1 MSLLLQTGGD
11 SIHSAS
17 GRSGVLE
24 VPTPGAITAGDH
36 LLAIVSAR
44 GEGPVNVSV
53 PGATLN
59 WESSEHQLE
68 GGLVALFSAR
78 IPTRFDAADLR
89 NGVVEVES
97 MYGDSDL
104 GRCTNVIV
112 LRVTGADSRRLI
124 ESFQD
129 ARDDLATHGVL
140 TFPSF
145 DPEYRHDNTIMYV
158 TTSSWR
164 PDDQTPRSSVAG
176 AAPVLTE
183 TLPPEEAE
191 SGGMDGLSTT
201 ISSRR
206 LTSTDATGLSLA
218 SFLNPPRSAWAV
230 GFMLRSQNNLP
241 LISVPETIAAEVGVR
256 ATVAASVTD
265 PDGTPV
271 SFAWSHESGPEPVD
285 IENAY
290 ARAFQFTPTK
300 PGVHVFRLVATDV
313 DGGRTEMLTSVVV
326 PTGSAGPSTVVL
338 ADGWVDQAGE
348 PLDSPE
354 ILSDMLDSTFAR
366 TGSLP
371 IGKPLVLALPPIY
384 GGDAVTL
391 TIRGAATNPSPV
403 IRRTVELRQEDGTL
417 IAERSYDLST
427 AMTSYVFTTTRGETA
442 LISNRSSMRLTIT
455 DEVSQ

>member
-1 MSLLLQTGGD
+1 M
-11 SIHSAS
+11 
-17 GRSGVLE
+17 
-24 VPTPGAITAGDH
+24 PGAITAGDH

-124 ESFQD
+124 ESFQE

>member
-1 MSLLLQTGGD
+1 M
-11 SIHSAS
+11 
-17 GRSGVLE
+17 
-24 VPTPGAITAGDH
+24 PTAVTTGDH
-36 LLAIVSAR
+36 LLVIVSAR
-44 GEGPVNVSV
+44 GEGPVGVSV
-53 PGATLN
+53 PGAALN

-68 GGLVALFSAR
+68 GGLVTLFSTH
-78 IPTRFDAADLR
+78 IPSRFDMADLH
-89 NGVVEVES
+89 NAVVEVES
-97 MYGDSDL
+97 TYGDSDL
-104 GRCTNVIV
+104 GRCTNAIV
-112 LRVTGADSRRLI
+112 LRVTGADSRRLV
-124 ESFQD
+124 ESFQE

-206 LTSTDATGLSLA
+206 LTSADATGPSLA
-218 SFLNPPRSAWAV
+218 SFLNPPRSAWAI

-256 ATVAASVTD
+256 ATVAASVMD

-300 PGVHVFRLVATDV
+300 PGVHVFRLVAVDV

-338 ADGWVDQAGE
+338 ADGWVDQTGD
-348 PLDSPE
+348 PLESPE
-354 ILSDMLDSTFAR
+354 ILGDFLDSTFAR

-371 IGKPLVLALPPIY
+371 IGKPLVLGLPPVY

-391 TIRGAATNPSPV
+391 TIRGAATNPSPQ

-417 IAERSYDLST
+417 IAERVYNLSAT
-427 AMTSYVFTTTRGETA
+427 MRSYVFTTTRAETA
-442 LISNRSSMRLTIT
+442 LISNRASMRLTIT

>member
-1 MSLLLQTGGD
+1 MP
-11 SIHSAS
+11 
-17 GRSGVLE
+17 
-24 VPTPGAITAGDH
+24 VPAAVTAGDH
-36 LLAIVSAR
+36 LLVIVSAR
-44 GEGPVNVSV
+44 GEGPVGVSV
-53 PGATLN
+53 PGASLN

-68 GGLVALFSAR
+68 GGMVTLFSTY
-78 IPTRFDAADLR
+78 IPSRFDAADLH
-89 NGVVEVES
+89 NAVVEVES
-97 MYGDSDL
+97 VYEESDL

-124 ESFQD
+124 ESFQE

-183 TLPPEEAE
+183 TLTPEETD

-206 LTSTDATGLSLA
+206 LTSADVTGLSLA
-218 SFLNPPRSAWAV
+218 SFSNPPHSAWAV

-300 PGVHVFRLVATDV
+300 PGVHVFRLAATDV

-326 PTGSAGPSTVVL
+326 PTGSAGPSAVVMSE
-338 ADGWVDQAGE
+338 GWTDQAGE
-348 PLDSPE
+348 PLASAA
-354 ILSDMLDSTFAR
+354 ILGDFLDSTFAR

-371 IGKPLVLALPPIY
+371 IGQPLILGLPPIY

-391 TIRGAATNPSPV
+391 TIRGAATNPSPQ

-417 IAERSYDLST
+417 IAERTYDLSV
-427 AMTSYVFTTTRGETA
+427 AMRSYVFTTTRAETA
-442 LISNRSSMRLTIT
+442 LISNRASMRLTIT
-455 DEVSQ
+455 DEVSR

>member
-1 MSLLLQTGGD
+1 MP
-11 SIHSAS
+11 SA
-17 GRSGVLE
+17 V
-24 VPTPGAITAGDH
+24 TTGDH

-53 PGATLN
+53 PGATLS

-78 IPTRFDAADLR
+78 IPTRFDAADLH

-97 MYGDSDL
+97 VYGDSDL

-206 LTSTDATGLSLA
+206 LTSADATGLSLA
-218 SFLNPPRSAWAV
+218 SFSNPPESAWAV

-241 LISVPETIAAEVGVR
+241 LISAPETIAAEVGVR

-271 SFAWSHESGPEPVD
+271 SFAWSHESGPEPVN

-326 PTGSAGPSTVVL
+326 PTGGAGPSTVVL
-338 ADGWVDQAGE
+338 ADGWVDQTGE
-348 PLDSPE
+348 PLESPE
-354 ILSDMLDSTFAR
+354 ILGDFRDSTFAR

-371 IGKPLVLALPPIY
+371 VGKPLVLGLPPVY

-391 TIRGAATNPSPV
+391 TIRGAATNPSPQ

-417 IAERSYDLST
+417 IAERTYDLPVT
-427 AMTSYVFTTTRGETA
+427 MASYVFTTTRAETA
-442 LISNRSSMRLTIT
+442 MISNRASMRLVIT

>member
-1 MSLLLQTGGD
+1 MP
-11 SIHSAS
+11 
-17 GRSGVLE
+17 
-24 VPTPGAITAGDH
+24 VPAAVTAGDH
-36 LLAIVSAR
+36 LLVIVSAR
-44 GEGPVNVSV
+44 GEGPVGVSV
-53 PGATLN
+53 PGASLN

-68 GGLVALFSAR
+68 GGMVTLFAAHIQS
-78 IPTRFDAADLR
+78 RFDAVGLHDA
-89 NGVVEVES
+89 VVKVDS
-97 MYGDSDL
+97 VYGDSDL
-104 GRCTNVIV
+104 GRCTNAIV

-183 TLPPEEAE
+183 TLTPEETD

-206 LTSTDATGLSLA
+206 LTSADVTGLSLA
-218 SFLNPPRSAWAV
+218 SFSNPPHSAWAV

-300 PGVHVFRLVATDV
+300 PGVHVFRLAATDV

-326 PTGSAGPSTVVL
+326 PTGSAGPSAVVMSE
-338 ADGWVDQAGE
+338 GWTDQAGE
-348 PLDSPE
+348 PLASAA
-354 ILSDMLDSTFAR
+354 ILGDFLDSTFAR

-371 IGKPLVLALPPIY
+371 IGQPLILGLPPIY

-391 TIRGAATNPSPV
+391 TIRGAATNPSPQ

-417 IAERSYDLST
+417 IAERTYDLSV
-427 AMTSYVFTTTRGETA
+427 AMRSYVFTTTRGETA

>member
-1 MSLLLQTGGD
+1 MSL
-11 SIHSAS
+11 
-17 GRSGVLE
+17 
-24 VPTPGAITAGDH
+24 TAGDH
-36 LLAIVSAR
+36 LLVIVSAR
-44 GEGPVNVSV
+44 GEGPIEVVPEVSSLEWS
-53 PGATLN
+53 A
-59 WESSEHQLE
+59 SEHQVD
-68 GGLVALFSAR
+68 GGAIVLFSTY
-78 IPTRFDAADLR
+78 IPSASVAEEVR
-89 NGVVEVES
+89 NGGIAITSVYQE
-97 MYGDSDL
+97 DSL
-104 GRCTNVIV
+104 GRCTNAIAM
-112 LRVTGADSRRLI
+112 RVTGADSRRLV
-124 ESFQD
+124 ESFQV
-129 ARDDLATHGVL
+129 ARNDLAAHGVL

-145 DPEYRHDNTIMYV
+145 DPEYRRDNTVMYV

-164 PDDQTPRSSVAG
+164 PDDQTPRPSVAG

-206 LTSTDATGLSLA
+206 LTSADATGLSLA
-218 SFLNPPRSAWAV
+218 SFSNPPDSAWAV
-230 GFMLRSQNNLP
+230 GFMLRAQNNLP

-256 ATVAASVTD
+256 ATVAASVID